1 MFFYLIHLFSK
12 CKLIINT
19 RLQQSIMKRHK
30 NSIPKQGMSLFDL
43 HPDIASRWHPEKNG
57 ELKPSEIKPKSNKK
71 RWWFCNKS
79 TCEHPH
85 EWEAPPDALFKSK
98 ERGHSGCPFCS
109 KKKRCICNTLGTI
122 HPEISLMWHPT
133 LNSKTP
139 FDFAPMSNT
148 KVWWKCPNGPDHEW
162 ESAPSHLVM
171 GTKCP
176 FCSSPPKRISITNCM
191 ATIRPDMVQYWHEE
205 LNGKLTPYDVF
216 AGSSTKKYWWKC
228 PNGDDHVWQT
238 NPDAIGSALSSDF
251 TGIGCPFCAG
261 LKVSKTNRLTDNY
274 PKIANQ
280 WHPTLNGKRA
290 PNEFTSGN
298 DYKAWWKC
306 DVAKDHIWQAT
317 IASRTSGT
325 GCPACDGKQ
334 VSSTNSI
341 AILHPHLI
349 NEWHPSK
356 NGTSTVFDFA
366 AMSGKKVWWKCK
378 EADDHEWQAF
388 IYTRAEG
395 YGCPFCANRKGSGT
409 TNAVSDTN
417 RFSILYPEIAKEWHP
432 TENGDLRPEN
442 FVFGSHTKVWWQ
454 CREHPEHVWKTKIY
468 HRTQRGSGCPDCAN
482 YGINLSEPT
491 FYYVMRI
498 EGHDGIWWW
507 KGGISVDPE
516 RRAKQIQRS
525 LNSNGMLLEVLVHE
539 VSEFKTGEL
548 ALKFERQML
557 ETQEIR
563 ESTVEI
569 FSGSTELFNQ
579 NPLQYARSES
589 LLDLDSLTSNQR
601 V

>member
-1 MFFYLIHLFSK
+1 
-12 CKLIINT
+12 
-19 RLQQSIMKRHK
+19 MKRHK
-30 NSIPKQGMSLFDL
+30 NSIPEQGMSLFDL

-57 ELKPSEIKPKSNKK
+57 ELNPSEIKPKSNKK
-71 RWWFCNKS
+71 HWWFCNKS

-85 EWEAPPDALFKSK
+85 EWEAPPDALIKSK

-191 ATIRPDMVQYWHEE
+191 ATVRPDMVQYWHEE
-205 LNGKLTPYDVF
+205 LNGKLTPHDVF

-228 PNGDDHVWQT
+228 PIGDDHVWQT

-251 TGIGCPFCAG
+251 KGIGCPFCSG
-261 LKVSKTNRLTDNY
+261 LKVSKTNRLSDNY

-280 WHPTLNGKRA
+280 WHPTLNGERA

-317 IASRTSGT
+317 ISSRTNGT

-334 VSSTNSI
+334 LSSTNSL

-349 NEWHPSK
+349 KEWHPVK
-356 NGTSTVFDFA
+356 NGADSIHDFA
-366 AMSGKKVWWKCK
+366 AKSGKKVWWKCK
-378 EADDHEWQAF
+378 LAEDHEWQAF

-395 YGCPFCANRKGSGT
+395 YGCPFCANRRGSGT

-417 RFSILYPEIAKEWHP
+417 RLSILYPELVDEWHP
-432 TENGDLRPEN
+432 TKNGDLRPEN
-442 FVFGSHTKVWWQ
+442 FVFGSHTKVWWR
-454 CREHPEHVWKTKIY
+454 CKNNPEHEWETKIFK
-468 HRTQRGSGCPDCAN
+468 RTGKNTGCPSCAI
-482 YGINLSEPT
+482 YGVNLSEPT

-498 EGHDGIWWW
+498 EGHNGIWWW

-516 RRAKQIQRS
+516 RRANQIQRS
-525 LNSNGMLLEVLVHE
+525 LRATGMLLDVVVHE

-548 ALKFERQML
+548 AMNFERQML
-557 ETQEIR
+557 ETEKIR
-563 ESTVEI
+563 ESTNEI
-569 FSGSTELFNQ
+569 FSGSTELFNL
-579 NPLQYARSES
+579 NPLEYARSKSMLNFIELIPS
-589 LLDLDSLTSNQR
+589 DNN
-601 V
+601 